1 MDAADV
7 GLPKWPQMRVWGPSI
22 TPEQAREIIIRTD
35 QFWQGYGGNDHDFQ
49 RRLCAAVGFPY
60 MDYGDRNMDW
70 RAASDGQERFRASI
84 GYVGTEYVHNGW
96 ISNAFIF
103 GPSGWCHPDGT
114 IHFVHNV
121 GKWPSVR
128 EVMEDWAVIA
138 QEWPFLDL
146 DACLMSGEGCED
158 DARPLVTIQVRAG
171 GVTAHAPES
180 YDFLSR
186 FGRDGEAF
194 DQPDIGVAVRRIMM
208 SACDREQRWTVEEVT
223 AMVSAVRASRAE
235 MIG

>member
-1 MDAADV
+1 MDATDV

-35 QFWQGYGGNDHDFQ
+35 QFWRGYGGNDHDFQ
-49 RRLCAAVGFPY
+49 RRLCDAVGFPY

-70 RAASDGQERFRASI
+70 RAASDGQERFRESI
-84 GYVGTEYVHNGW
+84 GYVSTEYVHNGW

-128 EVMEDWAVIA
+128 EIMDDWAVIA
-138 QEWPFLDL
+138 
-146 DACLMSGEGCED
+146 
-158 DARPLVTIQVRAG
+158 
-171 GVTAHAPES
+171 
-180 YDFLSR
+180 
-186 FGRDGEAF
+186 
-194 DQPDIGVAVRRIMM
+194 
-208 SACDREQRWTVEEVT
+208 RE
-223 AMVSAVRASRAE
+223 
-235 MIG
+235 